1 MNLEVE
7 IERHSGFCGGVI
19 RAIGRAEKFL
29 EEHPGET
36 LYSLGDIVH
45 NEAELRRL
53 GGKGLVTI
61 SKEELGNIS
70 ERDLDEGGPSTGSG
84 TGLAG
89 ESALEQDSTHGKRRF
104 DRLVSLSN
112 HSDRLCDRS
121 LSLSKCTDQSHH
133 NSRGATLLIRAHGEP
148 PETYSL
154 AESLGLTVI
163 DCTCPVVLRLQKSI
177 REAYERLKPAGGQ
190 LIIFG
195 KIGHAEVL
203 GLLGQVGGDA
213 VVIENMAMLLSKIE
227 DGGILTDR
235 PLEIFSQTTKSPV
248 EYSLICKEL
257 SGRATAGIKVHDT
270 ICSQVASRHEE
281 LAEFAARHDIII
293 FVSGASSSNG
303 KVLFEL
309 CKTRNPRTYHISE
322 AAELSAGWF
331 SDEDKV
337 GICGATSTPGW
348 LLAQVAEAVKGIS
361 GR

>member
-19 RAIGRAEKFL
+19 RAIGRAERFL
-29 EEHPGET
+29 EDHPGET

-61 SKEELGNIS
+61 SKEELENIS
-70 ERDLDEGGPSTGSG
+70 GRTLD
-84 TGLAG
+84 
-89 ESALEQDSTHGKRRF
+89 GKRRF
-104 DRLVSLSN
+104 DKLS
-112 HSDRLCDRS
+112 
-121 LSLSKCTDQSHH
+121 DQSSH
-133 NSRGATLLIRAHGEP
+133 RDQGATLLIRAHGEP

-177 REAYERLKPAGGQ
+177 REAYERLRQAGGQ
-190 LIIFG
+190 LVIFG

-248 EYSLICKEL
+248 EYSLICEEL
-257 SGRATAGIKVHDT
+257 SVRATAGIKVHDT

-281 LAEFAARHDIII
+281 LAEFAVRHDIII
-293 FVSGASSSNG
+293 FVSGVSSSNG

-309 CKTRNPRTYHISE
+309 CKARNPRTYHISE

-331 SDEDKV
+331 SDGDKV

-348 LLAQVAEAVKGIS
+348 LLAEVAEAVKGFS